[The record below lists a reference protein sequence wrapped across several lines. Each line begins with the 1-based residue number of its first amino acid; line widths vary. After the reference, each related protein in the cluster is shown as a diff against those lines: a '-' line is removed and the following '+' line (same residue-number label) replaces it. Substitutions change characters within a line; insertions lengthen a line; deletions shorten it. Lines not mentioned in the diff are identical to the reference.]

1 MHDAPEASAKII
13 APPPVLYVGALV
25 ISFILQA
32 AFPQPIL
39 FSAFVLRVLGVIL
52 LLMSAAIARWAFVT
66 LQQAGT
72 SANPR
77 KASIALATSGPFRL
91 SRNPIYLA
99 MTGLYLGIALIGNA
113 WWPLLLLAPLLLV
126 MHYGVVLREERHL
139 EKQFDESYLAYKA
152 ISRRWL

>member
-39 FSAFVLRVLGVIL
+39 FSAFVLRVLGAML

-66 LQQAGT
+66 LRQAGT

-77 KASIALATSGPFRL
+77 KASMALATDGPFRL

-99 MTGLYLGIALIGNA
+99 MTGLYLGIALIGNT
-113 WWPLLLLAPLLLV
+113 WWPLLLLAPLLFV
-126 MHYGVVLREERHL
+126 MHYGVVLREERYL
-139 EKQFDESYLAYKA
+139 EKQFGEIYVAYKTS
-152 ISRRWL
+152 SRRWL